1 MDPRNKGTVLSH
13 LDNLDSYGLLDH
25 FIQICLFG
33 WPVIVTWICEP
44 EISEGYFFLGHPVCK
59 KGWEDLENGEVVGLN
74 WGVAGHLKIMIITI
88 TNIICVQLKL
98 TEQMPKLNLL
108 AYLP

>member
-1 MDPRNKGTVLSH
+1 M
-13 LDNLDSYGLLDH
+13 
-25 FIQICLFG
+25 QI
-33 WPVIVTWICEP
+33 
-44 EISEGYFFLGHPVCK
+44 CK
-59 KGWEDLENGEVVGLN
+59 KGGENLDLEKCTLHICKKGGEHLENGEVVGLN